1 MAAPLYETILRQ
13 ARQLT
18 PEELTRLR
26 DDIAELARDSMT
38 TSADQQAEATDGA
51 SPTRP
56 LRSLYGALADLGPAP
71 SAGEIDE
78 MRREAWA
85 SWSTDDP

>member
-1 MAAPLYETILRQ
+1 MAAPLYERILRH

-18 PEELTRLR
+18 PEELTRLQE
-26 DDIAELARDSMT
+26 DLAVLAREST
-38 TSADQQAEATDGA
+38 ASSTDQQAEATAGA
-51 SPTRP
+51 SQARP

-71 SAGEIDE
+71 SAEEIDE

-85 SWSTDDP
+85 GWSTDDA

>member
-18 PEELTRLR
+18 PEELTRLQE
-26 DDIAELARDSMT
+26 ALAVLARESTAST
-38 TSADQQAEATDGA
+38 TGQQAEAAPDA
-51 SPTRP
+51 SQARP

-71 SAGEIDE
+71 SADEIDE
-78 MRREAWA
+78 MRR
-85 SWSTDDP
+85 

>member
-1 MAAPLYETILRQ
+1 MAAPLYETTLRQ

-18 PEELTRLR
+18 REELTRLQE
-26 DDIAELARDSMT
+26 DLAVLARK
-38 TSADQQAEATDGA
+38 SAASSTDQQAEATAGA
-51 SPTRP
+51 SQAQP

-71 SAGEIDE
+71 SAEEIDE

-85 SWSTDDP
+85 SWSMDDA

>member
-1 MAAPLYETILRQ
+1 MAAPLYETILHQ

-18 PEELTRLR
+18 PEELTRLQQ
-26 DDIAELARDSMT
+26 DLAVLAREAAASLTDR
-38 TSADQQAEATDGA
+38 QAEATADA
-51 SPTRP
+51 SQARP

-71 SAGEIDE
+71 SAEEIDE

-85 SWSTDDP
+85 SWSTDDA